1 MATGGEQIG
10 QIRTATIADTYARF
24 LRAQGRAV
32 LFSLGFDSFGA
43 PVEAKALHAGV
54 SPREWAQ
61 CCCERLRGRLERLGC
76 SCDWERTFSSSDPG
90 HYGTTQ
96 RLFLTLLER
105 DFVYRRDTRWFMR
118 IGTHIEENE
127 RGLEALTGWDETALE
142 LQRAAIGRVQGVEM
156 RASTVGG
163 GALTVFTPYADA
175 IEKGTFVAI
184 SPNHPDIDQWTADP
198 AVAKQASRM
207 RQIELGRLD
216 GDAEKIPV
224 MVTDMLVTVPGVV
237 RMLPLVITPLVDAR
251 FGSTVVLGIP
261 ELDPTDREIAKTLP
275 TPTGMA
281 WKVTSSRATARTAVR
296 YRAHDLQISRTQA
309 WGAPIPLVDCPVC
322 GTVPVPLDELPVRLP
337 DDLQITCETDSSLA
351 QSTDFCQCTCPRCG
365 GKASREAATI
375 DCRMDRMW
383 MWIAICVPP
392 KHRESATNPEYSRWL
407 PIEQVISNV
416 HAGACMF
423 ERRVLAEILQDV
435 GELPPLPGREPFS
448 KVLMHQSVRLEEITT
463 SKHLGSVADLD
474 KLIARVGSDTVRLA
488 LLYAASPGRTLS
500 WNDQPLRY
508 CQRFL
513 QRLYDYSEP
522 RLREWAHRSERTPGQ
537 AGIDTSDRLRRR
549 LTHWCAVACEKVTL
563 QLERLEL
570 QRAAHNQMLLLTRIQ
585 DFESR
590 VLERGEIEAPDREA
604 IVTAL
609 LVLVRLLAPLTPHIA
624 EELWSVA
631 GNTVLVSDAGWPA
644 LSRPAA
650 SD

>member
-1 MATGGEQIG
+1 
-10 QIRTATIADTYARF
+10 
-24 LRAQGRAV
+24 
-32 LFSLGFDSFGA
+32 
-43 PVEAKALHAGV
+43 
-54 SPREWAQ
+54 
-61 CCCERLRGRLERLGC
+61 
-76 SCDWERTFSSSDPG
+76 
-90 HYGTTQ
+90 
-96 RLFLTLLER
+96 
-105 DFVYRRDTRWFMR
+105 
-118 IGTHIEENE
+118 
-127 RGLEALTGWDETALE
+127 
-142 LQRAAIGRVQGVEM
+142 
-156 RASTVGG
+156 
-163 GALTVFTPYADA
+163 
-175 IEKGTFVAI
+175 
-184 SPNHPDIDQWTADP
+184 
-198 AVAKQASRM
+198 
-207 RQIELGRLD
+207 
-216 GDAEKIPV
+216 
-224 MVTDMLVTVPGVV
+224 
-237 RMLPLVITPLVDAR
+237 
-251 FGSTVVLGIP
+251 
-261 ELDPTDREIAKTLP
+261 
-275 TPTGMA
+275 
-281 WKVTSSRATARTAVR
+281 
-296 YRAHDLQISRTQA
+296 
-309 WGAPIPLVDCPVC
+309 
-322 GTVPVPLDELPVRLP
+322 
-337 DDLQITCETDSSLA
+337 
-351 QSTDFCQCTCPRCG
+351 
-365 GKASREAATI
+365 
-375 DCRMDRMW
+375 MW

-448 KVLMHQSVRLEEITT
+448 KVLMHQSVRLEEIRT

-488 LLYAASPGRTLS
+488 LLYAASPGRAFS
-500 WNDQPLRY
+500 WNEQPLRY

-522 RLREWAHRSERTPGQ
+522 RLREWAHRSEHTPGQ

-549 LTHWCAVACEKVTL
+549 LAHWCAVACEKVTL

-631 GNTVLVSDAGWPA
+631 GNTVLVSDAGWPT